1 MKCIKSI
8 KATKNT
14 EIGHITRIDDVEAEA
29 KVKTGYWAYIPKS
42 EWKLSRGTKSGPSR
56 DQVETEQLEKK
67 SNPKQMDGVKSDEPF
82 VKTRK
87 KSK

>member
-14 EIGHITRIDDVEAEA
+14 EVGVFMRTSEIEAES
-29 KVKTGYWAYIPKS
+29 KVKTGYWAYAPKS
-42 EWKLSRGTKSGPSR
+42 EYKSWKRGTT
-56 DQVETEQLEKK
+56 TEEQQSTEKK
-67 SNPKQMDGVKSDEPF
+67 NNPKQMNGVETAETF

>member
-8 KATKNT
+8 RETKNT
-14 EIGHITRIDDVEAEA
+14 ELGHITRIDDVEAEL
-29 KVKTGYWAYIPKS
+29 KVKSGYWAYAPKS
-42 EWKLSRGTKSGPSR
+42 EWKLQTRKPKPK
-56 DQVETEQLEKK
+56 EEELEQKK
-67 SNPKQMDGVKSDEPF
+67 KPNPKQMDGQPSNEPF

>member
-29 KVKTGYWAYIPKS
+29 KVKTGYWAYVPKS
-42 EWKLSRGTKSGPSR
+42 EWKIYKGTKSEPSQV
-56 DQVETEQLEKK
+56 QVEVEQTEKK
-67 SNPKQMDGVKSDEPF
+67 SNK
-82 VKTRK
+82 KTERTEK
-87 KSK
+87 NKNK